1 MLQATRGDACMHIPG
16 GVGTFPRTDSRRITI
31 RLVTAAAAAAT
42 AAAAA
47 GRGQRHLGMHGESH
61 VGHINLDAL
70 DLRHQVGGHAEG
82 ETVNF
87 LGAVLCVR
95 LIQSQGETRAASAA
109 GGKKHA
115 DGLAFLVREVG
126 FQLFTS
132 VFRQSD
138 HSYSSLGRI
147 CGASCPSGTGTDALG
162 QQALSA
168 GNGS

>member
-1 MLQATRGDACMHIPG
+1 MRATPVSLAACA
-16 GVGTFPRTDSRRITI
+16 T
-31 RLVTAAAAAAT
+31 AAAT

-47 GRGQRHLGMHGESH
+47 GGGQRDIGVHRESH
-61 VGHINLDAL
+61 VGHIDGDAPN
-70 DLRHQVGGHAEG
+70 LRHQIGGHAES
-82 ETVNF
+82 ETVDF

-95 LIQSQGETRAASAA
+95 LIQSQGERRAASAA

>member
-1 MLQATRGDACMHIPG
+1 MHIPG

-47 GRGQRHLGMHGESH
+47 GRGQRHLGIHGESH

-109 GGKKHA
+109 GGQIDA
-115 DGLAFLVREVG
+115 DAGLGLIREESLELGTSRVG
-126 FQLFTS
+126 KM
-132 VFRQSD
+132 D
-138 HSYSSLGRI
+138 HSILH
-147 CGASCPSGTGTDALG
+147 CFLLP
-162 QQALSA
+162 
-168 GNGS
+168 